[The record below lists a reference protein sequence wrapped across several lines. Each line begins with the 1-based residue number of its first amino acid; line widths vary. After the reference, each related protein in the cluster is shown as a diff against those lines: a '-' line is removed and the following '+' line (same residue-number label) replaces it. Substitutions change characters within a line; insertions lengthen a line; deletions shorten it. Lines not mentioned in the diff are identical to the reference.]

1 MLDDPEITP
10 HSEGWKPAGHNM
22 MDGISRWTRD
32 GDLLVVGMGDALS
45 NGEGSPYAA
54 GRVRLYRFS
63 EPARHFDEIEEALR
77 AANEPRRA
85 FKVQF
90 SLIPAAVKRK
100 K

>member
-1 MLDDPEITP
+1 MGDNQEITP
-10 HSEGWKPAGHNM
+10 QSEGWAPAGHDM
-22 MDGISRWTRD
+22 MDGITRWERD

-45 NGEGSPYAA
+45 SGEVTGHAA
-54 GRVRLYRFS
+54 GRVRLYRYS
-63 EPARHFDEIEEALR
+63 EPARHFDRIEDALR

-100 K
+100 S